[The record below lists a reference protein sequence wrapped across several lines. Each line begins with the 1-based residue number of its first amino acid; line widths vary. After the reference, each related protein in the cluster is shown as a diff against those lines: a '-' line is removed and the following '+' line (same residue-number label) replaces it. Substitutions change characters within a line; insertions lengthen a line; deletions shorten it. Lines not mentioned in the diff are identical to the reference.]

1 MQPLHPD
8 DSRLTAYVLGE
19 LAPEDAAAIE
29 RAAAADTGLR
39 TKIQEITDVQ
49 DFLTGRLAAS
59 ADPRLPRQRENIRR
73 NPQQTK
79 SRRFASLQIWI
90 IPAAAVVVLALAT
103 LILTRMPADKPL
115 AAAGRHQELLEPA
128 PVLPPAAVLPPAP
141 AAWFLPENAAG
152 SLPLDLPV
160 TSERSSLTEISKSIR
175 EDGLLPPHHSV
186 RLEEI
191 LNNFSVRLNGVTAI
205 ARDGALREAWDIAA
219 LPQVECLSFGI
230 MDFVSSH
237 YGAIPASAMRT
248 PGQFS
253 HPLVV
258 RAKLEMV
265 AACHAHGKVASHNV
279 TTEIKDS
286 AVVAND
292 AQRAGA
298 EFGFTRMWSIHPDQI
313 KPIIKAFTPRLSE
326 VNEATNILQEAMAAN
341 WGPIAQHGR
350 LHDRASYRY
359 YWTVLQR
366 AKLAGLALPESA
378 AAIVNQTEIH

>member
-1 MQPLHPD
+1 MEPAKPTVRRSRRALEKGAAASSFPASVSTETHMHPSEVLFQGKRQPLLLPACDHYCG
-8 DSRLTAYVLGE
+8 SEKLMRKSMTLQQELGP
-19 LAPEDAAAIE
+19 LFDITFDCED
-29 RAAAADTGLR
+29 G
-39 TKIQEITDVQ
+39 
-49 DFLTGRLAAS
+49 
-59 ADPRLPRQRENIRR
+59 
-73 NPQQTK
+73 
-79 SRRFASLQIWI
+79 
-90 IPAAAVVVLALAT
+90 
-103 LILTRMPADKPL
+103 
-115 AAAGRHQELLEPA
+115 AAAGNEAAHAQLVADLLNSEDNRHNRIGVRLHDIDSPFFEQDVATIVGAAANRLA
-128 PVLPPAAVLPPAP
+128 YVVLPKPNGVADVRRALEIINRVAVPAGR
-141 AAWFLPENAAG
+141 AA
-152 SLPLDLPV
+152 LPV
-160 TSERSSLTEISKSIR
+160 HVLIET
-175 EDGLLPPHHSV
+175 H
-186 RLEEI
+186 
-191 LNNFSVRLNGVTAI
+191 
-205 ARDGALREAWDIAA
+205 GALREAYDIAA

-230 MDFVSSH
+230 MDFVSAH
-237 YGAIPASAMRT
+237 YGAVPASAMRT

-313 KPIIKAFTPRLSE
+313 KPILKAFTPRLSE
-326 VNEATNILQEAMAAN
+326 VNEATNILQEAMAAD

-378 AAIVNQTEIH
+378 AAIVNQTESN

>member
-1 MQPLHPD
+1 MEPAKPTVRRSRRTPGKGPAASSFSTSASATNELPMHPSEVLFQGKRQPLLLPACDHYCG
-8 DSRLTAYVLGE
+8 SEKLMRKSMALQQELG
-19 LAPEDAAAIE
+19 PVFDITFDCED
-29 RAAAADTGLR
+29 G
-39 TKIQEITDVQ
+39 
-49 DFLTGRLAAS
+49 
-59 ADPRLPRQRENIRR
+59 
-73 NPQQTK
+73 
-79 SRRFASLQIWI
+79 
-90 IPAAAVVVLALAT
+90 
-103 LILTRMPADKPL
+103 
-115 AAAGRHQELLEPA
+115 AAAGNEAAHAQLVAELLNSEDNRHKRIGVRLHDIDSPFFESDVDTIVGA
-128 PVLPPAAVLPPAP
+128 AANSLAYVVLPKPNGVADVRRALEIINRVAIPAGR
-141 AAWFLPENAAG
+141 AA
-152 SLPLDLPV
+152 LPV
-160 TSERSSLTEISKSIR
+160 HVLVET
-175 EDGLLPPHHSV
+175 H
-186 RLEEI
+186 
-191 LNNFSVRLNGVTAI
+191 
-205 ARDGALREAWDIAA
+205 GALREAYDIAA